1 MILYL
6 DCFSGISGNMFLGSM
21 LELGI
26 DFEWLKN
33 ELKKLNLP
41 DEYEITAEKTE
52 RCGISGTY
60 LSVILPQKSEHH
72 HHHDDKHSH
81 TQNKDE
87 HLHEHH
93 YEHNHPHSHEHHH
106 TEEHSH
112 EHTHGH
118 HHHHI
123 HRNLYDIHMIIDSST
138 LPQNVKE
145 MSKKIFQFV
154 ADAESKIHNKP
165 FEALHFHEV
174 GATDSIIDIVSA
186 AICINK
192 LQPEKIYASS
202 VALGS
207 GFVHCAHGKIPV
219 PAPATLEILKAGK
232 IPSYASGIRSE
243 LVTPTGAAILAC
255 ITDAFIPCPDIIVT
269 ATGYGAGTRDNE
281 IPNMLRVFMGE
292 EPSAEKT
299 TVLHAA
305 HTITEAVFQVDD
317 MTGEALGF
325 LMQKLFAA
333 GAVDVY
339 FSSIYMK
346 KNRPAVQV
354 TVLYKK
360 ELHEKITHL
369 IFKHSS
375 TIGFRFCE
383 KTRIEMERTVQD
395 VQTSEPALK
404 ELKIKTAEYDN
415 IKKTSLEYEALQKTA
430 EALGLSLDE
439 LTKQFYNT
447 HFDKDS
453 GMYKKL
459 S

>member
-26 DFEWLKN
+26 DFEWLKS

-60 LSVILPQKSEHH
+60 LHVILPHESEHH
-72 HHHDDKHSH
+72 HHEEYSHAHSEA
-81 TQNKDE
+81 E
-87 HLHEHH
+87 HLHEHAH
-93 YEHNHPHSHEHHH
+93 EYHHAGKHAHTHEH
-106 TEEHSH
+106 S
-112 EHTHGH
+112 HGH
-118 HHHHI
+118 HHV
-123 HRNLYDIHMIIDSST
+123 HRNLYDIHKIIDSST
-138 LPQNVKE
+138 LSQNVKE

-165 FEALHFHEV
+165 FEELHFHEV
-174 GATDSIIDIVSA
+174 GATDSIIDIAGA
-186 AICINK
+186 AICIEK
-192 LQPEKIYASS
+192 LHPEKIYASS

-207 GFVHCAHGKIPV
+207 GFVYCAHGKIPV

-232 IPSYASGIRSE
+232 IPSYVSEIRSE

-255 ITDAFIPCPDIIVT
+255 ITDAFLPCPEMIVT

-281 IPNMLRVFMGE
+281 IPNMLRIFMGE
-292 EPSAEKT
+292 ETPAKKT
-299 TVLHAA
+299 AASHTA

-325 LMQKLFAA
+325 LMEKLFEA

-346 KNRPAVQV
+346 KNRPAVNV

-360 ELHEKITHL
+360 ELHEKITHI

-383 KTRIEMERTVQD
+383 KERMEMTRIVQD
-395 VQTSEPALK
+395 VQTPQSALK
-404 ELKIKTAEYDN
+404 ELKIKTTEYDG
-415 IKKTSLEYEALQKTA
+415 IKKTSLEYEALKKTA

-439 LTKQFYNT
+439 LTKQFYNVYS
-447 HFDKDS
+447 DKTS
-453 GMYKKL
+453 GNV
-459 S
+459 

>member
-60 LSVILPQKSEHH
+60 LNVVLPHEIEHH
-72 HHHDDKHSH
+72 HHHDEEHSH
-81 TQNKDE
+81 THREDE
-87 HLHEHH
+87 HLHEHTH
-93 YEHNHPHSHEHHH
+93 EHNHSHEHHH
-106 TEEHSH
+106 AEQHAH
-112 EHTHGH
+112 EHAHGH
-118 HHHHI
+118 RHPHV
-123 HRNLYDIHMIIDSST
+123 HRNLYDIHAIIDSSRFS
-138 LPQNVKE
+138 QNIKE

-154 ADAESKIHNKP
+154 VDAESKIHNKP

-174 GATDSIIDIVSA
+174 GATDSIIDIVGA
-186 AICINK
+186 AICIDR
-192 LQPEKIYASS
+192 LRPEKIYASS

-207 GFVHCAHGKIPV
+207 GFIHCAHGKIPV

-232 IPSYASGIRSE
+232 IPSYTSGIRSE

-255 ITDAFIPCPDIIVT
+255 ITDAFIPCPEMIIT
-269 ATGYGAGTRDNE
+269 ATGYGAGMRDNE
-281 IPNMLRVFMGE
+281 IPNMLRIFMGE
-292 EPSAEKT
+292 ETAVKKT
-299 TVLHAA
+299 VGLHTA
-305 HTITEAVFQVDD
+305 HTIIEALFQVDD

-325 LMQKLFAA
+325 LMEKLFEA
-333 GAVDVY
+333 GAVDAY

-354 TVLYKK
+354 SVLYKK
-360 ELHEKITHL
+360 ELHEKITRL

-383 KTRIEMERTVQD
+383 KERMEMMRTVRE
-395 VQTSEPALK
+395 VQTSESALQA
-404 ELKIKTAEYDN
+404 LKIKVAEYDG
-415 IKKTSLEYEALQKTA
+415 IKKTSLEYEALKKTA
-430 EALGLSLDE
+430 EALGVSLDE
-439 LTKQFYNT
+439 LTKRFYNV
-447 HFDKDS
+447 HFDEDS
-453 GMYKKL
+453 RMYKKL